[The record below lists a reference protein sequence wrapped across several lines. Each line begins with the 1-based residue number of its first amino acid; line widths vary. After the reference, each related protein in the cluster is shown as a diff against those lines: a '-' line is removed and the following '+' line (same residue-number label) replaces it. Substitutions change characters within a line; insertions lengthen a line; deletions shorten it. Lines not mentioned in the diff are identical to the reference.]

1 MSGQGY
7 ILPKSYRK
15 LGLIFFGLAVFALVF
30 TAYLVWAKVIILVT
44 PSSEAIDQEFILD
57 VKQGANVE
65 SGIVSGKVISS
76 EVEGSIDYNSTGS
89 KVLTSDVV
97 GEVTIINDYSKEQT
111 LVEKT
116 RLAFPDSP
124 DEVALR
130 LKKTVIVP
138 AGARVKVQ
146 VYPEDFENFT
156 EIPKSK
162 FIIPGLWGP
171 LQEYITAENEKVLN
185 KEKVEVALVTE
196 QDLLDAQ
203 EALRQQLYQKA
214 LSRVNEQLEPN
225 EALWPKLINSNVL
238 ETNYSAGAGEEVDQ
252 FSTSMKLMATIV
264 VFDEDKVVSVVK
276 ERLRDMLSIEEQ
288 LINLDPT
295 NFSYELEK
303 YNIESGEANIKVV
316 VSGQSLLSST
326 TEFLDKSSLTGLTE
340 EEVKSYFSQFS
351 EVESVEVQFQ
361 PAWLKKTPKFQDKIE
376 VQFVK

>member
-1 MSGQGY
+1 MSAQGY

-15 LGLIFFGLAVFALVF
+15 LGLIFFVLAFFALVF
-30 TAYLVWAKVIILVT
+30 TAYLVWAKVVILVK

-57 VKQGANVE
+57 VKQGASLD

-97 GEVTIINDYSKEQT
+97 GEVTIINNYSKEQT

-130 LKKTVIVP
+130 LKKTVVVP

-146 VYPEDFENFT
+146 VYPEDFESFT

-185 KEKVEVALVTE
+185 KEKVEVSLVTE

-238 ETNYSAGAGEEVDQ
+238 ETTYSASVGEEVDQ
-252 FSTSMKLMATIV
+252 FSASMKLMATIV

-276 ERLRDMLSIEEQ
+276 NRLKEMLSIEEQ
-288 LINLDPT
+288 LIDLDPT
-295 NFSYELEK
+295 NFAYELEK
-303 YNIESGEANIKVV
+303 YNIESGEANIKVI
-316 VSGQSLLSST
+316 VSGQSILSST
-326 TEFLDKSSLTGLTE
+326 TEFLEKSSLTGLTE

-351 EVESVEVQFQ
+351 EVESVEVEFH